1 MKQCLSCVTMTNDNE
16 NPDNRNTNVILAPEM
31 DHGDSAGQ
39 KHRTRAAAQFACL
52 RGTFNS

>member
-31 DHGDSAGQ
+31 DHGDSARQ
-39 KHRTRAAAQFACL
+39 EHRTRAAAQFACL